1 MKVRVTL
8 VSLVAIAATV
18 LVAAPASATLTSQ
31 VQGGVLTVTGDADP
45 EVLILS
51 CSGGDVEVN
60 SADPGSGPAACADL
74 TGIEVRTG
82 DGNDRILLPDVTPS
96 EFPSLT
102 SILVDAGGDYDYV
115 LGSPGDDDLR
125 GGIDDDTIL
134 PGGGHD
140 AVDGGDGSDEL
151 EVNGTKGLTLTN
163 GRLVDGDAVATLD
176 SIEEVHIST
185 AARSVV
191 IDASRFRGR
200 TLVVTGDGADRIL
213 LGRGNDIA
221 NAGGGPDRIFG
232 GGGIDSLGG
241 DDGKDVIRG
250 QAGNDD
256 LQGGDGRDRC
266 IGGPGGDRFVSCE
279 YIDHVP

>member
-1 MKVRVTL
+1 MKLRIAL
-8 VSLVAIAATV
+8 VSLVAIALV
-18 LVAAPASATLTSQ
+18 SLVAAPASATLTSQ

-60 SADPGSGPAACADL
+60 SADPGSGAAACADL

-102 SILVDAGGDYDYV
+102 SILVDAGGDWDYV
-115 LGSPGDDDLR
+115 LGSPDDDDLQ

-163 GRLVDGDAVATLD
+163 GRLVDGDAVAALD

-191 IDASRFRGR
+191 
-200 TLVVTGDGADRIL
+200 
-213 LGRGNDIA
+213 
-221 NAGGGPDRIFG
+221 
-232 GGGIDSLGG
+232 IDSLGG

-256 LQGGDGRDRC
+256 LMGGDGRDRC